1 MKKILVVLLC
11 MLLFCAVPITAFAEE
26 IETFDSVEAEETVQ
40 DTVEETVQDTPEDA
54 EIADKAQAVTDY
66 IVGFLEQ
73 NADTITLFVTVII
86 SIIYQMRKHGLL
98 NKSIGTLNNNAITV
112 AESSAESIQQA
123 VVVMSGVSTA
133 VTEFKETI
141 AQIVDEYK
149 QTAEDNKEL
158 RARLTEFEAYLKNAK
173 AANVELS
180 NEVAELLILANIPN
194 SKKEEL
200 YARHRAAVALIA
212 ETETAEV
219 TADEEGNEK

>member
-11 MLLFCAVPITAFAEE
+11 MLLFCAVPITAFAEDTV
-26 IETFDSVEAEETVQ
+26 IDSVEAEG
-40 DTVEETVQDTPEDA
+40 TVEEAPDTTA
-54 EIADKAQAVTDY
+54 EPVPDSEASDKAQAITDY

-73 NADTITLFVTVII
+73 NADTITLFVTVIV
-86 SIIYQMRKHGLL
+86 SIIYQARKHGLL
-98 NKSIGTLNNNAITV
+98 NKSIGTLNNNAVTV

-158 RARLTEFEAYLKNAK
+158 REKLVEFEKYLKVAK

-180 NEVAELLILANIPN
+180 NEVAELIILANIPN
-194 SKKEEL
+194 SKKDEL

-212 ETETAEV
+212 ESETAEE
-219 TADEEGNEK
+219 TSNEEGKEK

>member
-1 MKKILVVLLC
+1 MKRILVVLLC
-11 MLLFCAVPITAFAEE
+11 VLLFCAVPITAFAEE
-26 IETFDSVEAEETVQ
+26 ETAQGTPADTEA
-40 DTVEETVQDTPEDA
+40 
-54 EIADKAQAVTDY
+54 ADKAQAVTDY

-86 SIIYQMRKHGLL
+86 SIIYQARKHGLL
-98 NKSIGTLNNNAITV
+98 NKSIGTLNNNAVTV
-112 AESSAESIQQA
+112 AENSAESIQQA

-194 SKKEEL
+194 SKKDEL

-212 ETETAEV
+212 EKETAEV
-219 TADEEGNEK
+219 KADEEGNEK

>member
-26 IETFDSVEAEETVQ
+26 GETFDSVEAEETVQ
-40 DTVEETVQDTPEDA
+40 DPTTDT
-54 EIADKAQAVTDY
+54 EIADQAQAVTDY
-66 IVGFLEQ
+66 IVGFLEK

-86 SIIYQMRKHGLL
+86 SIIYQARKHGLL
-98 NKSIGTLNNNAITV
+98 NKSIGTLNNNAVTV

-123 VVVMSGVSTA
+123 VVVMSGVTTA

-158 RARLTEFEAYLKNAK
+158 REKLVEFEKYLKIAK
-173 AANVELS
+173 AANIALANEL
-180 NEVAELLILANIPN
+180 AELLILANIPN
-194 SKKEEL
+194 AKKDQLYGQHLATVKLIEEME
-200 YARHRAAVALIA
+200 A
-212 ETETAEV
+212 AEV

>member
-1 MKKILVVLLC
+1 MKRILVVLLC
-11 MLLFCAVPITAFAEE
+11 MLMFCAVPITAFAEE
-26 IETFDSVEAEETVQ
+26 IETIDSVEAEETVQ
-40 DTVEETVQDTPEDA
+40 DTPTNTEA
-54 EIADKAQAVTDY
+54 ADKAQAVTDY

-86 SIIYQMRKHGLL
+86 SIIYQARKHGLL

-158 RARLTEFEAYLKNAK
+158 RAKLVEFEEYLKNAK

-200 YARHRAAVALIA
+200 YARHRAAVARIA
-212 ETETAEV
+212 EAETKTAEV